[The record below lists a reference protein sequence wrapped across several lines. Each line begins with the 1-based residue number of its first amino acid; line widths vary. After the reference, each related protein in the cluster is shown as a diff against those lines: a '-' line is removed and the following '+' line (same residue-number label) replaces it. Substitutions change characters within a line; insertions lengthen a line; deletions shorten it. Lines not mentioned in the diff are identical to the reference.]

1 MIESIRNSKE
11 NKQPGILYGIG
22 VGPGD
27 PELMTIKALRI
38 LEECDVVFAPGKSR
52 AESTAYGIAVQ
63 AFPKLEDR
71 ECICV
76 EIPMVHDRKQLKQA
90 YDRAADLVEERLRQ
104 GQKAAFLNLG
114 DVTLYATYLHIHRRI
129 QKRGF
134 QAELING
141 VPSFCAAAAAFGIGL
156 AEGHEQFHILAKPGQ
171 VEEGLKLSGT
181 RVIMK
186 SSRQS
191 SQFQQLLEAAE
202 QEGQEI
208 FLAEN
213 CGMPGQRLLKG
224 AGAVTGQEGYYSL
237 ILVKEKKKPQKSR
250 EEGNGGQA
258 DEA

>member
-1 MIESIRNSKE
+1 MTDKIRQEKSE
-11 NKQPGILYGIG
+11 EGILYGIG

-38 LEECDVVFAPGKSR
+38 LKECDVVFTPGKSR
-52 AESTAYGIAVQ
+52 MESTAYGIAVQ
-63 AFPKLEDR
+63 ALLELEEKD
-71 ECICV
+71 CVCV
-76 EIPMVHDRKQLKQA
+76 EIPMVHDRKQLNQA
-90 YDRAADLVEERLRQ
+90 YDQAADLVEERLCR

-114 DVTLYATYLHIHRRI
+114 DVTLYATYLHVHRRI

-141 VPSFCAAAAAFGIGL
+141 IPSFCAAAAVFGTGL

-171 VEEGLKLSGT
+171 VEAGLALSGT
-181 RVIMK
+181 KVIMK

-191 SQFQQLLEAAE
+191 SQFRQQLETAE
-202 QEGQEI
+202 QEGQEV

-213 CGMPGQRLLKG
+213 CGMPGQRLQKG

-237 ILVKEKKKPQKSR
+237 ILVKEKKKLQENR
-250 EEGNGGQA
+250 AERNEVQT

>member
-1 MIESIRNSKE
+1 M
-11 NKQPGILYGIG
+11 
-22 VGPGD
+22 
-27 PELMTIKALRI
+27 
-38 LEECDVVFAPGKSR
+38 
-52 AESTAYGIAVQ
+52 ESTAYGIAVQ
-63 AFPKLEDR
+63 ALPELEEKD
-71 ECICV
+71 CVCV

-90 YDRAADLVEERLRQ
+90 YDQAANLVEERLCR

-114 DVTLYATYLHIHRRI
+114 DVTLYATYLHVHRRI

-141 VPSFCAAAAAFGIGL
+141 IPSFCAAAAAFGTGL

-171 VEEGLKLSGT
+171 VEAGLALSGT
-181 RVIMK
+181 KVIMK

-191 SQFQQLLEAAE
+191 SQFRQQLETAE
-202 QEGQEI
+202 QEGQEV

-213 CGMPGQRLLKG
+213 CGMPGQRLQRG

-237 ILVKEKKKPQKSR
+237 ILVKEKKKLQENR
-250 EEGNGGQA
+250 AERNGVQT

>member
-1 MIESIRNSKE
+1 MTDKTRREKSE
-11 NKQPGILYGIG
+11 TGILYGIG

-38 LEECDVVFAPGKSR
+38 LKECDVVFAPGKSR

-63 AFPKLEDR
+63 ALPELEDR

-76 EIPMVHDRKQLKQA
+76 EIPMVHDRKKLNEA
-90 YDRAADLVEERLRQ
+90 YDQAADLVEERLRR

-114 DVTLYATYLHIHRRI
+114 DVTLYATYLHVHRRI

-141 VPSFCAAAAAFGIGL
+141 IPSFCAAAAAFGTGL

-171 VEEGLKLSGT
+171 VEEGLSLSGT

-191 SQFQQLLEAAE
+191 RQFLQQLEQAE
-202 QEGQEI
+202 QDGQEI

-213 CGMPGQRLLKG
+213 CGMPGQRLQKG

-237 ILVKEKKKPQKSR
+237 ILVKEKKKPQENRAERS
-250 EEGNGGQA
+250 GGKT
-258 DEA
+258 DET